1 MENQTETEVRIMF
14 CEDKQNRE
22 RRAVTCAALH
32 CALLERRFTT
42 RRARIYLRVAEDDPP
57 EHPARFSLCTL
68 KNWWST
74 APPHNTLPATAGKA
88 WAGPRAV
95 RHFAARGGD
104 G

>member
-1 MENQTETEVRIMF
+1 ML
-14 CEDKQNRE
+14 RE
-22 RRAVTCAALH
+22 RASAQARRLSAYAAEH

-42 RRARIYLRVAEDDPP
+42 RRAHVYLHISEDDPP

-74 APPHNTLPATAGKA
+74 APPHNTLPATAGEA
-88 WAGPRAV
+88 RAGLRPV